1 MTIKIGVPSKG
12 RLRKDVLKIF
22 KKNKYNL
29 ISARGERDYFA
40 KIKNK
45 ANLEIIYLHAREIIE
60 RLGDSSL
67 DIGFSGYD
75 LLKEA
80 FQNAQRDSYY
90 GTDEGSL
97 VEYLGKPV
105 RIVSGSELN
114 MKITHKEDLIIGK
127 SLLLDV
133 K

>member
-1 MTIKIGVPSKG
+1 MEKTITRDGLWRVQTPQA
-12 RLRKDVLKIF
+12 F
-22 KKNKYNL
+22 K
-29 ISARGERDYFA
+29 
-40 KIKNK
+40 
-45 ANLEIIYLHAREIIE
+45 
-60 RLGDSSL
+60 
-67 DIGFSGYD
+67 YD

-80 FQNAQRDSYY
+80 FQKAQRESYY